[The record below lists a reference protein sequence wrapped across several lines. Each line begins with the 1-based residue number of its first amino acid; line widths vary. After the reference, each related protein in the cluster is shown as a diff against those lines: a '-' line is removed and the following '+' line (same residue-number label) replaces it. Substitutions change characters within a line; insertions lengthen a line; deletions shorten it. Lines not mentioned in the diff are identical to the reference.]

1 MNFKEHITGV
11 FDRNASVY
19 GGFGS
24 HYFDIFADRLLSH
37 VDGFS
42 GASILDVAT
51 GRGAILK
58 RALPLIGKEGKAVG
72 IDISPRMIEE
82 TKREIQAP
90 NVSLFCMDAEQLSF
104 ENHSFDI
111 ITCGFALFFFPDPK
125 KALQEFRRVLKP
137 GGKIAAS
144 TWSKTGMAR
153 EVLKG
158 KLRSAGVDP
167 EFTAHPMPSAKEL
180 DVLFKETG
188 FSAVQIVHDRL
199 EHLYAN
205 FDHWWDC
212 LWKRGSRSVL
222 EKLNDEQLD
231 LIQSELTEELESV
244 NRPDGFHEDLE
255 VFYTIATT

>member
-1 MNFKEHITGV
+1 MSFKEHIRGV
-11 FDRNASVY
+11 FDRSASVY
-19 GGFGS
+19 GGFGT
-24 HYFDIFADRLLSH
+24 HYMDIFADRLLSH
-37 VDGFS
+37 VNGFP

-58 RALPLIGKEGKAVG
+58 RALPIIGKEGKAVG

-90 NVSLFCMDAEQLSF
+90 NVSLFCMDAEHLAF
-104 ENHSFDI
+104 EDHSFDI
-111 ITCGFALFFFPDPK
+111 VTCGFALFFFPDTK

-137 GGKIAAS
+137 AGKIAAS
-144 TWSKTGMAR
+144 TWNKMGKAR
-153 EVLKG
+153 EVLKE
-158 KLRSAGVDP
+158 KLLSIGVDP
-167 EFTAHPMPSAKEL
+167 TVTAHPMPSAKEL

-188 FSAVQIVHDRL
+188 FSSVQIVHDRL

-212 LWKRGSRSVL
+212 LWKRATRSVM
-222 EKLNDEQLD
+222 EKLSDEQLD
-231 LIQSELTEELESV
+231 LIQSELTQELESV

-255 VFYTIATT
+255 VFYTIASS